1 MFNVEKGINNGIT
14 ALIIDTNKKI
24 FNNLNY
30 FLFFFCNNYYIINI
44 FFADLFN
51 KKNLNTKLKSIKFY

>member
-51 KKNLNTKLKSIKFY
+51 KKNLNTNLKSIKFY

>member
-51 KKNLNTKLKSIKFY
+51 KKNFLAKLKSIEFY